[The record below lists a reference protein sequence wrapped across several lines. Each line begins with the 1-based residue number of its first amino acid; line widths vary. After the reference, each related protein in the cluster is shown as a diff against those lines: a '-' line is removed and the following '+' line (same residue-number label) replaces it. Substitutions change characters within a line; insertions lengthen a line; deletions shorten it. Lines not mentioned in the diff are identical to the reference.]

1 MTAAY
6 HVCPSS
12 AVPDIL
18 ATGLHPRIGPRAQDL
33 GETVPAVYLF
43 ETPDDVETAMLNWLG
58 DCFEEDVDLSV
69 LEVDLPETLR
79 RGTGAD
85 FEIVI
90 LDPIPS
96 DRIRVAVDLPFEL

>member
-33 GETVPAVYLF
+33 GEAVPAVYLF
-43 ETPDDVETAMLNWLG
+43 ETPDGVETAMLNWLG
-58 DCFEEDVDLSV
+58 DCFEEDLSV

-79 RGTGAD
+79 RGAGAD

-90 LDPIPS
+90 LDPIPA
-96 DRIRVAVDLPFEL
+96 DRIRVAADLPFAL